1 MLCIKTHITASN
13 HTRLI
18 LKEVIVDNHTILY
31 SIIIPNLAAVGN
43 LDNFARA
50 TKRAYKCPSIVENKK
65 KIMCNLHFFVI
76 FLFLPGRL
84 KQKFKAS

>member
-65 KIMCNLHFFVI
+65 EKLCAIFTFLSFFFFSLVD
-76 FLFLPGRL
+76 
-84 KQKFKAS
+84 